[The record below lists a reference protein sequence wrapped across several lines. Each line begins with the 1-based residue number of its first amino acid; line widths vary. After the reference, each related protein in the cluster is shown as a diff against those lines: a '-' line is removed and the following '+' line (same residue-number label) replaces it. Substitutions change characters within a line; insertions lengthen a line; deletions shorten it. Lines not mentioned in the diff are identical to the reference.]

1 MAARIEG
8 RHSIDGAKFA
18 VFEGMPV
25 QGDLAAGWTWCPSGL
40 AGRLNGRDTAM
51 NEWERLQQAA
61 LSGRAT
67 RREFLRGAAAL
78 GITTALTSGIMVK
91 AGYADEPKK
100 GGTLRLG
107 MEGGSPS
114 DSLDPR
120 TYADSVMIAASLA
133 VMNCLVE
140 FDTAGNPTGEL
151 FESWDVKPG
160 AAEWVFN
167 VRQGIKFSNGKT
179 LDAEDCIYSIQIHR
193 GETKSPAK
201 GILEQI
207 KEIKA
212 LSPTQVGIT
221 LSSGNADFPVILGD
235 YHIVVVPKD
244 FTDWQKPIGTGAYT
258 LESFEPGVRL
268 VFKNRGD
275 YWKPGRGNFDT
286 VELRNIQD
294 VAARTAAL
302 QSGEVDAVN
311 RLDARTV
318 NLLMKDPNL
327 NVVRTKGTGNRF
339 CFVTR
344 VTDKPYDNKDLRTAL
359 KYGIDREKIIES
371 VYNGY
376 AVPGNDHNLDALN
389 PFYNTEMPQRKYD
402 PDKAAFYFKKSG
414 LGNVAM
420 ELQTSEGAWGSA
432 VDCASLYQQA
442 LKKAGINLDVKKVS
456 ADGYWDNVW
465 LKVPFCAV
473 YWGRRMSADQAF
485 TQVFGDAS
493 DWNDTNWKVPEFQKL
508 IKDARVETD
517 QAKRKELYWKAQ
529 EMIAD
534 DGGFICFAITDYLDG
549 YSKKVM
555 GNQPHARYDLNDNRI
570 AEKGWFA

>member
-1 MAARIEG
+1 M
-8 RHSIDGAKFA
+8 SNWDK
-18 VFEGMPV
+18 
-25 QGDLAAGWTWCPSGL
+25 
-40 AGRLNGRDTAM
+40 
-51 NEWERLQQAA
+51 LQQAA
-61 LSGRAT
+61 LTGRMN
-67 RREFLRGAAAL
+67 RREFIGRAAAL
-78 GITTALTSGIMVK
+78 GISTSLATGILAK
-91 AGYADEPKK
+91 AGYADTPKK

-133 VMNCLVE
+133 CMNCLVE

-201 GILEQI
+201 GILAQI

-221 LSSGNADFPVILGD
+221 LASGNADFPVILGD

-275 YWKPGRGNFDT
+275 YWKPNRGNFDT
-286 VELRNIQD
+286 VEIRNIQD

-302 QSGEVDAVN
+302 QSGEIDACN

-318 NLLMKDPNL
+318 KLLMKDPNL
-327 NVVRTKGTGNRF
+327 HVVRTKGTGNRF
-339 CFVTR
+339 CFVAR
-344 VTDKPYDNKDLRTAL
+344 VTDDPYTNKDLRLAL

-371 VYNGY
+371 VYNGF

-389 PFYNTEMPQRKYD
+389 PFYNTKMEQRKYD
-402 PDKAAFYFKKSG
+402 PDKAAFYFKKAG
-414 LGNVAM
+414 VTTPL
-420 ELQTSEGAWGSA
+420 ELQTSDGAWGTA
-432 VDCASLYQQA
+432 VDCAQLYQESM
-442 LKKAGINLDVKKVS
+442 KKAGINLDVKKVS
-456 ADGYWDNVW
+456 GDGYWDNVW

-485 TQVFGDAS
+485 TQVFGDKS
-493 DWNDTNWKVPEFQKL
+493 DWNDTNWKVPAFQKL
-508 IKDARVETD
+508 ITDARVETD
-517 QAKRKELYWKAQ
+517 KDKRKDLYWQAQ

-534 DGGFICFAITDYLDG
+534 DGGFVCFAITDYLDG
-549 YSKKVM
+549 YSTKVM
-555 GNQPHARYDLNDNRI
+555 GNEPHARYDLNDNRI

>member
-1 MAARIEG
+1 
-8 RHSIDGAKFA
+8 
-18 VFEGMPV
+18 
-25 QGDLAAGWTWCPSGL
+25 
-40 AGRLNGRDTAM
+40 M
-51 NEWERLQQAA
+51 NEWEKLQQAA
-61 LSGRAT
+61 LTGRAS

-91 AGYADEPKK
+91 AGWADTPKK
-100 GGTLRLG
+100 GGTLRMG

-133 VMNCLVE
+133 VMNCLIE
-140 FDTAGNPTGEL
+140 FDAAGNPTGEL

-235 YHIVVVPKD
+235 YHLVVVPKD

-318 NLLMKDPNL
+318 NLLMKDANL
-327 NVVRTKGTGNRF
+327 KVVRTKGTGNRF

-344 VTDKPYDNKDLRTAL
+344 VTDKPFDNKDLRTAL

-389 PFYNTEMPQRKYD
+389 PFYNTAMPQRKYD
-402 PDKAAFYFKKSG
+402 PDKAAFFFKKAG
-414 LGNVAM
+414 LPANTAI

-456 ADGYWDNVW
+456 GDGYWDNVW

-485 TQVFGDAS
+485 TQVFGEKS
-493 DWNDTNWKVPEFQKL
+493 DWNDTNWKVPAFQDLLK
-508 IKDARVETD
+508 KARAETD
-517 QAKRKELYWKAQ
+517 FEKRKQMYWKCQ

-534 DGGFICFAITDYLDG
+534 DDGFICFAITDYLDG
-549 YSKKVM
+549 YSKKVA
-555 GNQPHARYDLNDNRI
+555 GVHPHGRYDMDDNRV
-570 AEKGWFA
+570 AEKAWFA

>member
-1 MAARIEG
+1 
-8 RHSIDGAKFA
+8 
-18 VFEGMPV
+18 
-25 QGDLAAGWTWCPSGL
+25 
-40 AGRLNGRDTAM
+40 
-51 NEWERLQQAA
+51 
-61 LSGRAT
+61 
-67 RREFLRGAAAL
+67 
-78 GITTALTSGIMVK
+78 
-91 AGYADEPKK
+91 
-100 GGTLRLG
+100 
-107 MEGGSPS
+107 
-114 DSLDPR
+114 
-120 TYADSVMIAASLA
+120 MI
-133 VMNCLVE
+133 
-140 FDTAGNPTGEL
+140 
-151 FESWDVKPG
+151 
-160 AAEWVFN
+160 
-167 VRQGIKFSNGKT
+167 
-179 LDAEDCIYSIQIHR
+179 
-193 GETKSPAK
+193 
-201 GILEQI
+201 
-207 KEIKA
+207 
-212 LSPTQVGIT
+212 
-221 LSSGNADFPVILGD
+221 
-235 YHIVVVPKD
+235 
-244 FTDWQKPIGTGAYT
+244 
-258 LESFEPGVRL
+258 
-268 VFKNRGD
+268 
-275 YWKPGRGNFDT
+275 
-286 VELRNIQD
+286 ELRNIQD

-318 NLLMKDPNL
+318 NLLMKDSNL
-327 NVVRTKGTGNRF
+327 KVVRTKGTGNRF

-389 PFYNTEMPQRKYD
+389 PFYNTAMPQRKYD
-402 PDKAAFYFKKSG
+402 PDKAAFYFKKAGVSAP
-414 LGNVAM
+414 L

-485 TQVFGDAS
+485 TQVFGDTS
-493 DWNDTNWKVPEFQKL
+493 DWNDTNWKVPEFQQI

-549 YSKKVM
+549 YSNKVR
-555 GNQPHARYDLNDNRI
+555 GNEPHARYDLNDNRI